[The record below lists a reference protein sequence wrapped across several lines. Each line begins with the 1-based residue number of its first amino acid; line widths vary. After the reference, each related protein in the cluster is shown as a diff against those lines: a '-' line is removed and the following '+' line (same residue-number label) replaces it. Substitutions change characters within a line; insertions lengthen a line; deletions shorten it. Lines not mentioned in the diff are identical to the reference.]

1 MARIS
6 EQSIENVRQAA
17 DIVEVVSSHVELKQR
32 GRNFF
37 GLCPFHSEKTPSFS
51 VNPDKQIYKCFGC
64 GAGGGSI
71 NFVMEIENLEFP
83 DAIKRLAQSFN
94 ITLDIQGGDSK
105 KYADLKSQLIAIH
118 QFATQYYQKIL
129 LSENGKDALK
139 YLTDRGLSKQ
149 IIEEY
154 KLGFSPDSFDDLLE
168 LLRKESFS
176 AEAMKLS
183 GLFIQ
188 GDRGY
193 FNRFQSR
200 IMFPIQNQGGD
211 VIAFGG
217 RIFNKDNPAKYQ
229 NSPETPIYLKSHVL
243 YGISHNV
250 QPIREKKN
258 IILVEGYMD
267 LLQLVQAGIDNCLA
281 ISGTAFTEGHAN
293 ILKRFSKNIYITFD
307 GDNAGKKA
315 ALKCGYILA
324 QNSLEPKIITPP
336 DGMDPDD
343 WVRSDNGESFKSEVN
358 NSQKI
363 IKSHYNYFSSI
374 NDQGSLSINDFI
386 QECLDEIVNIKD
398 PIISEIMIKELS
410 ELTSIDQK
418 NIIHVLNEKIEKRQ
432 KFKRVENL
440 DSNDKKETVLIDQK
454 YSKKLYDDLIR
465 LCFAKDKEIRVLI
478 FEHLNPEWI
487 LSDTHKE
494 IYNQIYIHLKSTDY
508 PPISIIAEQIENK
521 DIRQKFIDL
530 TFDIEKFVAQYNMVI
545 DCLVRIE
552 QTIVKNKIN
561 LLREKLK
568 DADDNIELLTQLSKL
583 EKETNNIAQKYV
595 SK

>member
-64 GAGGGSI
+64 GSGGGSI
-71 NFVMEIENLEFP
+71 NFVMEIENLEFA
-83 DAIKRLAQSFN
+83 DAIKRLAQTFN

-307 GDNAGKKA
+307 GDDAGKKA

-324 QNSLEPKIITPP
+324 QNSIEPEIITPP

-343 WVRSDNGESFKSEVN
+343 WVRSDNGENFKNEVN
-358 NSQKI
+358 NAQKI

-432 KFKRVENL
+432 RFKRVENL

-508 PPISIIAEQIENK
+508 PPISIIAEQIEEK
-521 DIRQKFIDL
+521 EIRQKFIDL
-530 TFDIEKFVAQYNMVI
+530 TFDIEKFVAQYNMAV

-552 QTIVKNKIN
+552 QTILKNKIN

-568 DADDNIELLTQLSKL
+568 DADDNIDLLTQLSKL
-583 EKETNNIAQKYV
+583 EKETNNIIQKYV

>member
-17 DIVEVVSSHVELKQR
+17 DIIEVVSSHVELKQR

-71 NFVMEIENLEFP
+71 NFVMEIENLEFA
-83 DAIKRLAQSFN
+83 DTIKRLAQTFN
-94 ITLDIQGGDSK
+94 IKLDIQGGDSK

-149 IIEEY
+149 IIEDY
-154 KLGFSPDSFDDLLE
+154 KLGFSPDSFDDLLQ

-188 GDRGY
+188 GERGY

-200 IMFPIQNQGGD
+200 IMFPIQNQNGD

-217 RIFNKDNPAKYQ
+217 RIFNKENPAKYQ

-250 QPIREKKN
+250 QPIREKKS
-258 IILVEGYMD
+258 IVLVEGYMD

-281 ISGTAFTEGHAN
+281 ISGTAFTEGHAK

-307 GDNAGKKA
+307 GDDAGKKA

-324 QNSLEPKIITPP
+324 QNSLEPRIITPP
-336 DGMDPDD
+336 DGLDPDD
-343 WVRSDNGESFKSEVN
+343 WVRDDNGKNFKNEILN
-358 NSQKI
+358 AQKI
-363 IKSHYNYFSSI
+363 IKSHYNYFSSLS
-374 NDQGSLSINDFI
+374 DEGSLSINDFI
-386 QECLDEIVNIKD
+386 QECLNEIINIKD

-418 NIIHVLNEKIEKRQ
+418 NILHVLNEKINKRL
-432 KFKRVENL
+432 KFKRPTNI
-440 DSNDKKETVLIDQK
+440 DSQVKKEPTSINQK
-454 YSKKLYDDLIR
+454 YSLKLYNDLIR
-465 LCFAKDKEIRVLI
+465 LCFSNDKKIRVLI
-478 FEHLNPEWI
+478 FEHLNPDWI
-487 LSDTHKE
+487 LSNNHKE
-494 IYNQIYIHLKSTDY
+494 IYEKVYIHLKSIEY
-508 PPISIIAEQIENK
+508 PPVNIIAEQIENK
-521 DIRQKFIDL
+521 EVRQKLIDL
-530 TFDIEKFVAQYNMVI
+530 TFDLEKFNAQYEMAI

-552 QTIVKNKIN
+552 QAVIKNKIDD
-561 LLREKLK
+561 LREKLK
-568 DADDNIELLTQLSKL
+568 SSDENIDILTQLSKL
-583 EKETNNIAQKYV
+583 EKDTNDIIQKYV
-595 SK
+595 NK

>member
-71 NFVMEIENLEFP
+71 NFVMEIENLEFA
-83 DAIKRLAQSFN
+83 DAIKRLAQTFN

-307 GDNAGKKA
+307 GDDAGKKA

-343 WVRSDNGESFKSEVN
+343 WVRSDNGENFKSEVN
-358 NSQKI
+358 NAQKI

-487 LSDTHKE
+487 LSETHKE

-508 PPISIIAEQIENK
+508 PPISIIAEQIGDK
-521 DIRQKFIDL
+521 GIRQKFIDL
-530 TFDIEKFVAQYNMVI
+530 TFDIEKFIAQYNMAV

>member
-71 NFVMEIENLEFP
+71 NFVMEIENLEFA

-307 GDNAGKKA
+307 GDDAGKKA

-358 NSQKI
+358 NAQKI

-487 LSDTHKE
+487 LSETHKE

-508 PPISIIAEQIENK
+508 PPISIIAEQIEDK

>member
-71 NFVMEIENLEFP
+71 NFVMEIENLEFA
-83 DAIKRLAQSFN
+83 DAIKRLAQTFN

-307 GDNAGKKA
+307 GDDAGKKA

-358 NSQKI
+358 NAQKI

-398 PIISEIMIKELS
+398 PIIAEIMIKELS

-487 LSDTHKE
+487 LSDAHKE

-568 DADDNIELLTQLSKL
+568 DEDDNIDLLTQLSKL
-583 EKETNNIAQKYV
+583 EKETNNIIQKYV

>member
-64 GAGGGSI
+64 GSGGGSI
-71 NFVMEIENLEFP
+71 NFVMEIENLEFA
-83 DAIKRLAQSFN
+83 DAIKRLAQTFN

-307 GDNAGKKA
+307 GDDAGKKA

-324 QNSLEPKIITPP
+324 QNSIEPEIITPP

-343 WVRSDNGESFKSEVN
+343 WVRSDNGENFKNEVN
-358 NSQKI
+358 NAQKI
-363 IKSHYNYFSSI
+363 IKSHYNYFSSV

-432 KFKRVENL
+432 RFKRVENL

-508 PPISIIAEQIENK
+508 PPISIIAEQIEEK
-521 DIRQKFIDL
+521 EIRQKFIDL
-530 TFDIEKFVAQYNMVI
+530 TFDIEKFVAQYNMAV

-552 QTIVKNKIN
+552 QTILKNKIN

-568 DADDNIELLTQLSKL
+568 DADDNIDLLTQLSKL
-583 EKETNNIAQKYV
+583 EKETNNIIQKYV

>member
-17 DIVEVVSSHVELKQR
+17 DIIEVVSSHVELKQR

-71 NFVMEIENLEFP
+71 NFVMEVENLEFA
-83 DAIKRLAQSFN
+83 DAIKRLAQTFN
-94 ITLDIQGGDSK
+94 IKLDIQGGDSK

-118 QFATQYYQKIL
+118 HFTTQYYQNIL
-129 LSENGKDALK
+129 SSEKGKDAME
-139 YLTDRGLSKQ
+139 YLSDRGLSKQ
-149 IIEEY
+149 IIEDY
-154 KLGFSPDSFDDLLE
+154 KLGFSPDSFDDLLK

-188 GDRGY
+188 GERGY

-200 IMFPIQNQGGD
+200 IMFPIQNQNGD

-217 RIFNKDNPAKYQ
+217 RIFNKENPAKYQ

-250 QPIREKKN
+250 QPIREKKSVV
-258 IILVEGYMD
+258 LVEGYMD

-307 GDNAGKKA
+307 GDDAGKKA

-324 QNSLEPKIITPP
+324 QNSLEPRIITPP
-336 DGMDPDD
+336 DGLDPDD
-343 WVRSDNGESFKSEVN
+343 WVRNDNGQNFKNEILN
-358 NSQKI
+358 AQKI
-363 IKSHYNYFSSI
+363 IKSHYNYFSSLS
-374 NDQGSLSINDFI
+374 DEGSLSINDFI
-386 QECLDEIVNIKD
+386 QECLNEIVNIKD

-418 NIIHVLNEKIEKRQ
+418 NILHVLNEKINKRL
-432 KFKRVENL
+432 KFKRPTNS
-440 DSNDKKETVLIDQK
+440 DSEVKKEPTSINQK
-454 YSKKLYDDLIR
+454 YSLKLYNDLIR
-465 LCFAKDKEIRVLI
+465 LCFSNDKKIRVLI
-478 FEHLNPEWI
+478 FEHLNPDWI
-487 LSDTHKE
+487 LSNNHKE
-494 IYNQIYIHLKSTDY
+494 IYEKVYIHLKSIEY
-508 PPISIIAEQIENK
+508 PPVNIIAEQIENK
-521 DIRQKFIDL
+521 EVRQKLIDL
-530 TFDIEKFVAQYNMVI
+530 TFDLEKFNAQYEMAI

-552 QTIVKNKIN
+552 QTVIKNKIDD
-561 LLREKLK
+561 LREKLK
-568 DADDNIELLTQLSKL
+568 SSDENIDILTQLSKL
-583 EKETNNIAQKYV
+583 EKDTNDIIQKYV
-595 SK
+595 NK

>member
-17 DIVEVVSSHVELKQR
+17 DIIEVVSSHVELKQR

-71 NFVMEIENLEFP
+71 NFVMEVENLEFA
-83 DAIKRLAQSFN
+83 DAIKRLAQTFN
-94 ITLDIQGGDSK
+94 IKLDIQGGDSK

-118 QFATQYYQKIL
+118 HFATQYYQNIL
-129 LSENGKDALK
+129 SSEKGKDAME
-139 YLTDRGLSKQ
+139 YLSDRGLSKQ
-149 IIEEY
+149 IIEDY
-154 KLGFSPDSFDDLLE
+154 KLGFSPDSFDDLLK

-188 GDRGY
+188 GERGY

-200 IMFPIQNQGGD
+200 IMFPIQNQNGD

-217 RIFNKDNPAKYQ
+217 RIFNKENPAKYQ

-250 QPIREKKN
+250 QPIREKKSVV
-258 IILVEGYMD
+258 LVEGYMD

-307 GDNAGKKA
+307 GDDAGKKA

-324 QNSLEPKIITPP
+324 QNSLEPRIITPP
-336 DGMDPDD
+336 DGLDPDD
-343 WVRSDNGESFKSEVN
+343 WVRNDNGQNFKNEILN
-358 NSQKI
+358 AQKI
-363 IKSHYNYFSSI
+363 IKSHYNYFSSLS
-374 NDQGSLSINDFI
+374 DEGSLSINDFI
-386 QECLDEIVNIKD
+386 QECLNEIINIKD

-418 NIIHVLNEKIEKRQ
+418 NILHVLNEKINKRL
-432 KFKRVENL
+432 KFKRPTNS
-440 DSNDKKETVLIDQK
+440 DSEVKKEPTSINQK
-454 YSKKLYDDLIR
+454 YSLKLYNDLIR
-465 LCFAKDKEIRVLI
+465 LCFSNDKKIRVLI
-478 FEHLNPEWI
+478 FEHLNPDWI
-487 LSDTHKE
+487 LSNNHKE
-494 IYNQIYIHLKSTDY
+494 IYEKVYIHLKSIEY
-508 PPISIIAEQIENK
+508 PPVNIIAEQIENK
-521 DIRQKFIDL
+521 EVRQKLIDL
-530 TFDIEKFVAQYNMVI
+530 TFDLEKFNAQYEMAI

-552 QTIVKNKIN
+552 QTVIKNKIDD
-561 LLREKLK
+561 LREKLK
-568 DADDNIELLTQLSKL
+568 SSDENIDILTQLSKL
-583 EKETNNIAQKYV
+583 EKDTNDIIQKYV
-595 SK
+595 NK

>member
-71 NFVMEIENLEFP
+71 NFVMEIENLEFA

-307 GDNAGKKA
+307 GDDAGKKA

-343 WVRSDNGESFKSEVN
+343 WVRSDNGENFKSEVN
-358 NSQKI
+358 NAQKI

-487 LSDTHKE
+487 LSETHKE

-508 PPISIIAEQIENK
+508 PPISIIAEQIGDK
-521 DIRQKFIDL
+521 GIRQKFIDL
-530 TFDIEKFVAQYNMVI
+530 TFDIEKFIAQYNMAV

>member
-71 NFVMEIENLEFP
+71 NFVMEIENLEFA

-307 GDNAGKKA
+307 GDDAGKKA

-358 NSQKI
+358 NAQKI

>member
-71 NFVMEIENLEFP
+71 NFVMEIENLEFA
-83 DAIKRLAQSFN
+83 DAIKRLAQTFN
-94 ITLDIQGGDSK
+94 ITLDIQGGDSR

-267 LLQLVQAGIDNCLA
+267 LLQLVQAGLDNCLA

-307 GDNAGKKA
+307 GDDAGKKA
-315 ALKCGYILA
+315 ALKCGYILS

-343 WVRSDNGESFKSEVN
+343 WVRSDNGESFKNEVN
-358 NSQKI
+358 NAQKI

>member
-6 EQSIENVRQAA
+6 EQSIEKVRQVA
-17 DIVEVVSSHVELKQR
+17 DIIEVVSSHVELKQR

-64 GAGGGSI
+64 GSGGGSI
-71 NFVMEIENLEFP
+71 NFIMEIENLEFA
-83 DAIKRLAQSFN
+83 DAIKRLAQTFN

-105 KYADLKSQLIAIH
+105 KYIDLKSQLIAIH
-118 QFATQYYQKIL
+118 NYATKYYQKIL
-129 LSENGKDALK
+129 LSENGQAALN
-139 YLTDRGLSKQ
+139 YLIERGLSKT
-149 IIEEY
+149 IIKDY
-154 KLGFSPDSFDDLLE
+154 KLGFSPDSFDDLLK

-188 GDRGY
+188 GEKGY

-200 IMFPIQNQGGD
+200 IMFPIQNQNGD

-250 QPIREKKN
+250 QHIREKKN

-267 LLQLVQAGIDNCLA
+267 LLQLAEAGINNCLA
-281 ISGTAFTEGHAN
+281 ISGTAFTQGHSN

-307 GDNAGKKA
+307 GDDAGKKA

-336 DGMDPDD
+336 DGLDPDD
-343 WVRSDNGESFKSEVN
+343 WVRKDNGKSFKNEISN
-358 NSQKI
+358 AQKI
-363 IKSHYNYFSSI
+363 IKSHYNYFSSL
-374 NDQGSLSINDFI
+374 NDEGSLSINDFI
-386 QECLDEIVNIKD
+386 QECLDELINIKD

-418 NIIHVLNEKIEKRQ
+418 NILHVLNEKISKRS
-432 KFKRVENL
+432 KFKHIRNIE
-440 DSNDKKETVLIDQK
+440 SEEKKGTVSINQK
-454 YSKKLYDDLIR
+454 YSIKLYNDLIR
-465 LCFAKDKEIRVLI
+465 LCFSSDKDIRVLI
-478 FEHLNPEWI
+478 FEHLNPDWI
-487 LSDTHKE
+487 FSENHKE
-494 IYNQIYIHLKSTDY
+494 IYDKVYIHLKATDY
-508 PPISIIAEQIENK
+508 PPISIIAEQIESK
-521 DIRQKFIDL
+521 KSRQKLIDL
-530 TFDIEKFVAQYNMVI
+530 TFDLEKFNAQYEMAV
-545 DCLVRIE
+545 DCLIRIE
-552 QTIVKNKIN
+552 QAVIKNEID

-568 DADDNIELLTQLSKL
+568 DSNDNIDILTQLSTL
-583 EKETNNIAQKYV
+583 EKDTKNIAQKYGN
-595 SK
+595 K

>member
-71 NFVMEIENLEFP
+71 NFVMEIENLEFA

-149 IIEEY
+149 IIEDY
-154 KLGFSPDSFDDLLE
+154 RLGFSPDSFDDLLE

-293 ILKRFSKNIYITFD
+293 ILKKFSKNIYITFD
-307 GDNAGKKA
+307 GDDAGKKA

-358 NSQKI
+358 NAQKI

-487 LSDTHKE
+487 LSDAHKE

>member
-71 NFVMEIENLEFP
+71 NFVMEIENLEFA

-508 PPISIIAEQIENK
+508 PPISIIAEQIEDK
-521 DIRQKFIDL
+521 AIRQKFIDL